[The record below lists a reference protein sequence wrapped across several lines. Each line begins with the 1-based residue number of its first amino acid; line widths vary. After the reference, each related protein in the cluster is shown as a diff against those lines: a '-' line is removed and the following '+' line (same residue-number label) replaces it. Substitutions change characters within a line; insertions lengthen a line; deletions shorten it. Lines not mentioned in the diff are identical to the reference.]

1 MDSKSDFRRR
11 GSLEFSLYSEV
22 RTRVVSDR
30 ARRLLNSRSWRLT
43 AGARCLNS
51 WLRKGRRTA
60 AFLSSRISGSSGFS
74 DERMIAA
81 TFDLVEQSC
90 LFDEEYYRQQLAAR
104 SIRAGDALSHF
115 LSTGWKIGL
124 NPNPFFD
131 CDYYIARALRS
142 NTPVDV
148 NPLVHYILEGANRRF
163 PTSRFF
169 DTGYYVASYP
179 DIVKSRLNP
188 LAHFIQCGIFEDM
201 VPVLL
206 SGSSFV
212 PERRVHSTSTSYSTT
227 DSEHDIAL
235 FDLVLCLH
243 SASRTGAP
251 MLGLSILEH
260 CQSLG
265 LNVLVVLLNQGDLL
279 PQLLQM
285 TEVIDLSYV
294 GDLEEHLKARIDNL
308 IVQGRLSSATP
319 VLLNSAENLA
329 LSHVFQS
336 MAFRVTTLVHEF
348 MDSYSRAEQR
358 HLLENSDTIVF
369 SSQASKAACGLL
381 PEYQERRHIRVL
393 AQGLTDE
400 KFLSLDREEG
410 RLFLQE
416 HFGLSPDAF
425 VILACGTA
433 EPRKGFDLFVQTA
446 IAALSRSAGPG
457 DVHFIWVGG
466 PLPNSEEFY
475 ALTKRDVVKSGLDSR
490 VHFVEHQSDLRPY
503 FAGAD
508 LFFLSSRQDPLPCVL
523 HLAMAAGLA
532 TIAFEGSGGAAEIIA
547 HGGGKTVAYANV
559 DQAAAA
565 IALYQTDR
573 SLLSHDGESAR
584 EIVTS
589 GYKMS
594 DYVAELLDLAAI
606 TTAVIHNTDDVR
618 QHYKEYWKKYQEEYG
633 SVLQAYRPADT
644 EAMLSF
650 ELEFGKFEDGM
661 HVLDAGCGVCGP
673 AIYFAKQK
681 KLKIK
686 GITLSEE
693 QKAIADSLIEK
704 DQLKADIDVEIAD
717 FHQVAEI
724 FEANTFDRVMF
735 MESFC
740 HSPNPYAVLTGVRKV
755 MKPNGLLVIKD
766 YVMHDARREPEL
778 HKEQQKFARL
788 SFDSYKY
795 HMMYLGQLKYLLKL
809 SGFSIVRCLIN
820 PHLGEEDLGP
830 MLDFERTAELDWR
843 KGMSEGFHVADCI
856 MILAEPSLV
865 SSSSLLHPKKTP
877 NKLSALVNLTRINQ
891 WWDFKLSLPIGVA
904 CAYAFCNGLSAEVFQ
919 TQMALLLLCGTT
931 AALFAS
937 LINDLSDLEQDK
949 KVGKAKLMARLSPL
963 QRGLAMLLSVIL
975 VCITGYLLR
984 FNPIA
989 SLIYIAIAF
998 VFVAYSVY
1006 PLRLKNRHFW
1016 GVSCIALGEHLLPT
1030 YLALVL
1036 LFPFAKYS
1044 QLLQWLAFAGI
1055 WSFAF
1060 GLRGIIW
1067 HQISDQDAD
1076 RAAGCKTAATTYG
1089 AEWLNSFANKIVFP
1103 CEILGLLGMLML
1115 LGKDGFAFALIAL
1128 FLSALVEYLHVKYM
1142 QANLIIADAKENARF
1157 VLFDYYQLFFPVAML
1172 LALSGNDYHYAL
1184 LAVVYLLLFFSPVS
1198 RLVVTMAHLMRWRL
1212 MPALSASR
1220 LK

>member
-11 GSLEFSLYSEV
+11 GSLEFTLYSEV
-22 RTRVVSDR
+22 RTKIVSDR

-43 AGARCLNS
+43 AGARRLNS
-51 WLRKGRRTA
+51 WLRKGHRTA
-60 AFLSSRISGSSGFS
+60 AFLAARISSSSSFS
-74 DERMIAA
+74 DEPVTAGA
-81 TFDLVEQSC
+81 FDLVEQSG
-90 LFDEEYYRQQLAAR
+90 LFDEDYYQEQLTVR
-104 SIRAGDALSHF
+104 SIEAGDALTHF
-115 LSTGWKIGL
+115 FTTGWKIGL
-124 NPNPFFD
+124 DPNPFFD
-131 CDYYIARALRS
+131 CDYYIATALRS
-142 NTPVDV
+142 NSPVDV
-148 NPLVHYILEGANRRF
+148 NPLLHYILEGASRHF
-163 PTSRFF
+163 ATSRFF
-169 DTGYYVASYP
+169 DTGFYVTSYP
-179 DIVKSRLNP
+179 DIVEFGLNP
-188 LAHFIQCGIFEDM
+188 LAHFIQYGIYENRL
-201 VPVLL
+201 PVLL
-206 SGSSFV
+206 SDTGLV
-212 PERRVHSTSTSYSTT
+212 QERRVHSTSASHIAASS
-227 DSEHDIAL
+227 DHDIAL
-235 FDLVLCLH
+235 FDLVLCIH

-260 CQSLG
+260 CQSMG

-279 PQLLQM
+279 PQFFQM

-329 LSHVFQS
+329 LSQVFQN

-348 MDSYSRAEQR
+348 MDSYSEAEQR

-369 SSQASKAACGLL
+369 SSEATKAACRLL
-381 PEYQERRHIRVL
+381 PEYQEHRHIKVL

-446 IAALSRSAGPG
+446 IAVLSRSAGPG
-457 DVHFIWVGG
+457 DVHFVWVGG

-475 ALTKRDVVKSGLDSR
+475 ALIKRDVVKSGLDSR
-490 VHFVEHQSDLRPY
+490 VHFVEHQTDLRPY

-532 TIAFEGSGGAAEIIA
+532 TIAFEGSGGAAEILA
-547 HGGGKTVAYANV
+547 HGGGKTIAYANV

-618 QHYKEYWKKYQEEYG
+618 QHYKEYWKEYQEQYG
-633 SVLQAYRPADT
+633 TVLQAYRPADT

-693 QKAIADSLIEK
+693 QKAIADSLIERE
-704 DQLKADIDVEIAD
+704 QLKADIDVEMAD

-735 MESFC
+735 MESLC

-766 YVMHDARREPEL
+766 YVMHDARQEPEL

-820 PHLGEEDLGP
+820 PHLGQEDLGP
-830 MLDFERTAELDWR
+830 MLDFEKTAELDWR

-865 SSSSLLHPKKTP
+865 SSRSLLHPKKTP

-904 CAYAFCNGLSAEVFQ
+904 CAYAFCNGISAQIFQ

-949 KVGKAKLMARLSPL
+949 EAGKTKTVAGLSPM
-963 QRGLAMLLSVIL
+963 QRALAMLLSTVL
-975 VCITGYLLR
+975 VCITAYLLR
-984 FNPIA
+984 FNILA

-1006 PLRLKNRHFW
+1006 PLRLKNRGLW
-1016 GVSCIALGEHLLPT
+1016 GISAVALGEHMLPT
-1030 YLALVL
+1030 CLSLVL
-1036 LFPFAKYS
+1036 LFPFARQS
-1044 QLLQWLAFAGI
+1044 ESFQWLAFAGI
-1055 WSFAF
+1055 CSFAF
-1060 GLRGIIW
+1060 GMRGIIW
-1067 HQISDQDAD
+1067 HQISDQGAD
-1076 RAAGCKTAATTYG
+1076 RASGCKTAATTYG

-1103 CEILGLLGMLML
+1103 CEIVGLLGMLML
-1115 LGKDGFAFALIAL
+1115 LGKDGFAIALIAL
-1128 FLSALVEYLHVKYM
+1128 LLSALVEYLHVKYM
-1142 QANLIIADAKENARF
+1142 QANLIIVSVKENARF
-1157 VLFDYYQLFFPVAML
+1157 ALFEYYQLFLPVAML
-1172 LALSGNDYHYAL
+1172 LALIGNDYHYSS
-1184 LAVVYLLLFFSPVS
+1184 VVVIYLLLFGAPLS
-1198 RLVVTMAHLMRWRL
+1198 RLVMTMAHLVRWRL
-1212 MPALSASR
+1212 LPALHASR